1 MSAAKSE
8 YLDRRTMN
16 AALLAGGTALTLEGL
31 DAAEAFAQS
40 ASPELSMPTIFIARG
55 APELAID
62 PVREAP
68 LAHRE
73 KARLVTLRSIAPR
86 ELIYDFGGFPRP
98 EERRNHPTPD
108 HFLPLLAVA
117 GVASV
122 KDAKPIFV
130 LEEFEYDLFSRRS
143 IEYV

>member
-8 YLDRRTMN
+8 YLDRRTLN

-40 ASPELSMPTIFIARG
+40 ASPEPSIPTIFIAHG
-55 APELAID
+55 SPELAVD
-62 PVREAP
+62 PVRGAP

-73 KARLVTLRSIAPR
+73 TAKPVTLRSIAPR

-98 EERRNHPTPD
+98 EVRRNHPTPD

-122 KDAKPIFV
+122 KDAKPKFA
-130 LEEFEYDLFSRRS
+130 LDEFKYDLYSRS
-143 IEYV
+143 IEFV